1 MKKGTSTQGSPM
13 TTTKPRIKVVTSNE
27 RERPTEL
34 VTEDSPTD
42 DPTQERVSDS
52 ATIFGKWIREWR
64 QEKRKGGKKEAAA
77 SQPSK

>member
-1 MKKGTSTQGSPM
+1 M

-34 VTEDSPTD
+34 VTEDSATD

-64 QEKRKGGKKEAAA
+64 QEKRNGSKRTPA
-77 SQPSK
+77 S